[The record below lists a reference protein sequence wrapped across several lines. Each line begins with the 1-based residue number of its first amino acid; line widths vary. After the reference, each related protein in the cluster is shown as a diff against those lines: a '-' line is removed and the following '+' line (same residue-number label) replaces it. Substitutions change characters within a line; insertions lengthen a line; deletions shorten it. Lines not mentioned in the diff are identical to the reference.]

1 MNTEKLQLT
10 HPGGIIKG
18 TVQLTG
24 SKSESNRALIL
35 SALTNGKVRIN
46 NLSNADDTITL
57 SKAIKVA
64 KDKKDPVTTIDIGP
78 AGTAMRF
85 LTAYLSFVDGE
96 FILTG
101 SDRMKQRPLGVLVDA
116 LRTIGATI
124 QYVEQEGYP
133 PLQISGN
140 ILQTE
145 EQVNIK
151 GDVSSQYLSALLLIA
166 PFLPHGLSIHITSDL
181 TSRPYVEMTLSML
194 EETGIK
200 YKWHK
205 NIIAIEPQKV
215 MESVL
220 TIEPDWSAASYWYTI
235 IALSPIDSSIFL
247 PHLKKNSL
255 QGDSA
260 IQEIMTN
267 FGVVSTFDQNGLKIE
282 KTATPNERLNIFD
295 FKECPDL
302 AQTVIVCCAALGYNA
317 SFTGLETLKIKET
330 DRIKALQ
337 NELAKFR
344 VTLLE
349 EGNVYHLNTDDKI
362 APQNIV
368 IDTYEDH
375 RMAMAFAPLAMV
387 FDKLTVND
395 PAVVGK
401 SYPAFWEHLKQ
412 IGFTVDS

>member
-1 MNTEKLQLT
+1 MNTETLQLSS
-10 HPGGIIKG
+10 PGEIIRG

-35 SALTNGKVRIN
+35 SALSKGKVRID

-57 SKAIKVA
+57 DKAIKTA
-64 KDKKDPVTTIDIGP
+64 EDQKNPVKTIDVGP

-85 LTAYLSFVDGE
+85 LTAYLSFMEGDFV
-96 FILTG
+96 LTG
-101 SDRMKQRPLGVLVDA
+101 SDRMKQRPIGVLVDA
-116 LRTIGATI
+116 LRFIGATI

-133 PLQISGN
+133 PLKISGN
-140 ILQTE
+140 IRQIE
-145 EQVNIK
+145 KQVNIK

-166 PFLPHGLSIHITSDL
+166 PFLPEGLSIHITSDL

-194 EETGIK
+194 KETGIR
-200 YKWHK
+200 YDWHK
-205 NIIAIEPQKV
+205 NIIAIEHQEV
-215 MESVL
+215 MESAL
-220 TIEPDWSAASYWYTI
+220 TIEPDWSAASYWYAI
-235 IALSPIDSSIFL
+235 IAFSPVGSSIFL
-247 PHLKKNSL
+247 PHLKRSSL

-260 IQEIMTN
+260 IREIMVN
-267 FGVVSTFDQNGLKIE
+267 FGIVSTFDQNGLTIK
-282 KTATPNERLNIFD
+282 KAAAPSPHLLRFD

-337 NELAKFR
+337 NELAKFQ
-344 VTLLE
+344 VTLSG
-349 EGNVYHLNTDDKI
+349 EGDVYYLNTDARI
-362 APQNIV
+362 TPQNIV

-375 RMAMAFAPLAMV
+375 RMAMAFAPLAV
-387 FDKLTVND
+387 IFDKVTIND

-401 SYPAFWEHLKQ
+401 SYPAFWEHLEK
-412 IGFTVDS
+412 IGFIVNP